1 MLNVYLAESLGS
13 FVFFSIILSKPD
25 AVMIAVALLV
35 GILISSIASQ
45 SHLNPAVTVMSLME
59 GKVKGSEAAGYIISQ
74 LVGAIVAVQWFRMY
88 KTSNKPSSENLF

>member
-1 MLNVYLAESLGS
+1 MLNVYFAEALGS
-13 FVFFSIILSKPD
+13 FVFFSIVLSKPD

-59 GKVKGSEAAGYIISQ
+59 GKVKGNEAAGYIISQ
-74 LVGAIVAVQWFRMY
+74 LLGAIIAVQWFRMY
-88 KTSNKPSSENLF
+88 KTSSKPTSENLF

>member
-1 MLNVYLAESLGS
+1 MLNVYFAEALGL
-13 FVFFSIILSKPD
+13 FFFFSIVLSKPD

-59 GKVKGSEAAGYIISQ
+59 GKVKTDEAAGYVLSQ

-88 KTSNKPSSENLF
+88 KTSKSSSEALF

>member
-1 MLNVYLAESLGS
+1 MLNVYLAEALGS
-13 FVFFSIILSKPD
+13 FVFFSIVLSKPD

-59 GKVKGSEAAGYIISQ
+59 GKVQGAEAAGYIISQ

-88 KTSNKPSSENLF
+88 KSSSKPTSENLF